1 MFSET
6 KRSQSIKLA
15 QNYLF
20 NKKLVSDLIKS
31 IKICKEDIVFEVGP
45 GRGII
50 TEELL
55 KYSNHIIAI
64 EKDHKNI
71 IELRKKEYNSNFIT
85 IIEGDILKYQNK
97 QQNNYIVVSNPPF
110 NITSALI
117 KKFITD
123 EYIPK
128 SMYLVL
134 QKEAFDRIAGIK
146 FESQFSIII
155 KSLYKL
161 KPIYYFKRSD
171 FFPCPKVDTVFV
183 EFIVRDCMKKID
195 FRKEYFRFVQYAFQ
209 QQKSSLFN
217 NFKKVFSYIQWKK
230 ISQQLKFDIKVRVSD
245 LSPDQ
250 WLQLFEIFKKY
261 TNISKHELI
270 MNAKICE
277 RLL

>member
-85 IIEGDILKYQNK
+85 IIEGDVGH
-97 QQNNYIVVSNPPF
+97 VVQAEPRADAA
-110 NITSALI
+110 T
-117 KKFITD
+117 
-123 EYIPK
+123 
-128 SMYLVL
+128 VL
-134 QKEAFDRIAGIK
+134 GEN
-146 FESQFSIII
+146 
-155 KSLYKL
+155 LL
-161 KPIYYFKRSD
+161 D
-171 FFPCPKVDTVFV
+171 FTGTFRETGNVDS
-183 EFIVRDCMKKID
+183 ENQM
-195 FRKEYFRFVQYAFQ
+195 
-209 QQKSSLFN
+209 
-217 NFKKVFSYIQWKK
+217 
-230 ISQQLKFDIKVRVSD
+230 
-245 LSPDQ
+245 
-250 WLQLFEIFKKY
+250 
-261 TNISKHELI
+261 
-270 MNAKICE
+270 
-277 RLL
+277 